1 MSYLDDD
8 GALVESLLRGR
19 MKDERIGEEIF
30 DRVMHRWGVVQGPIG
45 EALVIRNDK
54 GIKQIFPLTSSSDL
68 ANRIASLNVPIVK
81 TPSVMPEIEQAMLE
95 GDGSSLAYDLSDRG
109 SFERE
114 VWAYTLTIPKGIV
127 ASYGEVAK
135 GIGAPRAYRAVG
147 SALGRNPVPLLI
159 PCHRV
164 VRADGSVGEYGFGTS
179 YKVALLRSEGVMV
192 DDSLRVSLS

>member
-8 GALVESLLRGR
+8 DALVESLHLGR
-19 MKDERIGEEIF
+19 MRGERIGEEIF

-45 EALVIRNDK
+45 EVLVIRNGK
-54 GIKQIFPLTSSSDL
+54 GIKQIFPLSSPSDL
-68 ANRIASLNVPIVK
+68 ATRLASLEVPIVK
-81 TPSVMPEIEQAMLE
+81 TPTAMPEIEQAMLE
-95 GDGSSLAYDLSDRG
+95 GDGTSLSYDLSDRG

-114 VWAYTLTIPKGIV
+114 VWAYALTIPKGVV

-135 GIGAPRAYRAVG
+135 GMGAPRAYRAVG

-164 VRADGSVGEYGFGTS
+164 VRADGSVGEYAFGTS
-179 YKVALLRSEGVMV
+179 YKVALLRSEGVLV
-192 DDSLRVSLS
+192 DDSLRVSLF